1 MRGPAFANFRRT
13 GTGSPLHTTR
23 AGLGSSF
30 MKRQR
35 RNRNKGGGGNSN
47 NPNRSFDSNGPEV
60 RVRGNANTVYEKYVQ
75 LAQDANRNGNR
86 VRAEA
91 LYQHA
96 EHYLRVHTEQQAAR
110 DAATKEKEA
119 REAKRREERDARN
132 ENRGN
137 RDKDG
142 DDGGSRRSRGR
153 NRRDDHDDASESGGG
168 DAGMT
173 ADPVT
178 APAAEAA
185 PETADAEASGL
196 EVVRPRRRA
205 ARRDDVESPDEESG
219 SPRRR
224 RAPRRR
230 SAEAAE

>member
-1 MRGPAFANFRRT
+1 
-13 GTGSPLHTTR
+13 
-23 AGLGSSF
+23 

-35 RNRNKGGGGNSN
+35 RNRNKGGGNSGN

-60 RVRGNANTVYEKYVQ
+60 RVRGNASTVYEKYVQ

-110 DAATKEKEA
+110 DAAAKEKEA

-132 ENRGN
+132 EGRSN
-137 RDKDG
+137 
-142 DDGGSRRSRGR
+142 DGGNNGRRR
-153 NRRDDHDDASESGGG
+153 RRDEEDSEQS
-168 DAGMT
+168 APVEAT

-178 APAAEAA
+178 APAAETVEPEAA
-185 PETADAEASGL
+185 GL
-196 EVVRPRRRA
+196 EVVKPRRRA
-205 ARRDDVESPDEESG
+205 PKRETAEDTDTSDDSG

>member
-1 MRGPAFANFRRT
+1 
-13 GTGSPLHTTR
+13 
-23 AGLGSSF
+23 

-35 RNRNKGGGGNSN
+35 RNRNKGGGNSGN

-60 RVRGNANTVYEKYVQ
+60 RVRGNASTVYEKYVQ

-96 EHYLRVHTEQQAAR
+96 EHYLRVHSEQQAAR
-110 DAATKEKEA
+110 DAAAREKEA

-132 ENRGN
+132 EGRNEGRGD
-137 RDKDG
+137 R
-142 DDGGSRRSRGR
+142 DDGG
-153 NRRDDHDDASESGGG
+153 NRRRRRDEDTSEQP
-168 DAGMT
+168 APAEAT
-173 ADPVT
+173 ADPIT
-178 APAAEAA
+178 APAAEVTEEAA
-185 PETADAEASGL
+185 GL
-196 EVVRPRRRA
+196 EVVKPRRRA
-205 ARRDDVESPDEESG
+205 PKRETAEDADTSEDSG